1 MNFKINETNTHIN
14 NLDTVIIGVPDHF
27 NQIEPIIFENED
39 LTATLEIFKHRH
51 IIGSTLGKIYSTALM
66 IDGKYKRLVTI
77 GLGNLKNL
85 QYADMLNIWGTLF
98 QYMKDEHIVNSFL
111 ILDSLITKYNKNNDM
126 LFSCGLQSERSIY
139 QFDDYSSNK
148 RAPFNLDIY
157 LQSNKDIDT
166 SIIQHGQIIGQAIN
180 LVRYMS
186 QVPSNILTPRDF
198 THDIQQRFENSA
210 VTVDVK
216 SGNDIVTEG
225 FGLIQAV
232 GQGSSNHSSLI
243 TLTYNGTNKTKP
255 VIAFVGKGLTYQ
267 VNNGYSSNNHSK
279 QLISTNM
286 NEAAT
291 IVAIVEA
298 VNKLKLPIN
307 IVAIIACA
315 DNRQNVI
322 KLNDIYTGI
331 SGESIEIA
339 NNDDIGTLLLAD
351 AVQYANQFQPQLMID
366 IAILSQEII
375 ATLGSD
381 KAAVFQQRSED
392 MLRHIREVA
401 DLYDEMIYELPL
413 TKIERQ
419 LILQSDIADLI
430 NDTNQCQ
437 QGKTLFDASFICHFA
452 GNTPYIHFDITGPAT
467 NHVDTYNGPKG
478 ASGFLITTLIQW
490 LLTLK

>member
-1 MNFKINETNTHIN
+1 MNFKINATNTQANKI
-14 NLDTVIIGVPDHF
+14 DTIIIGVPDHF
-27 NQIEPIIFENED
+27 NQTGSIIFENED
-39 LTATLEIFKHRH
+39 LTATLEIFKHQH

-66 IDGKYKRLVTI
+66 IDGHYKRLVTI
-77 GLGNLKNL
+77 GLGNLKKL

-98 QYMKDEHIVNSFL
+98 QYMKDEHIVNSYL
-111 ILDSLITKYNKNNDM
+111 MLDSLITKYSKNNDM
-126 LFSCGLQSERSIY
+126 LFSCALQSVRSIY
-139 QFDDYSSNK
+139 QFDDYASNK

-157 LQSNKDIDT
+157 LQSNEAIDT
-166 SIIQHGQIIGQAIN
+166 TIIHNGQIIGQAIN
-180 LVRYMS
+180 LVRDIS
-186 QVPSNILTPRDF
+186 QIPSNILTPQYVA
-198 THDIQQRFENSA
+198 HDIQQRFENSA

-216 SGNDIVTEG
+216 SGNDIVAEG

-232 GQGSSNHSSLI
+232 GQGSSNHPSLI
-243 TLTYNGTNKTKP
+243 TLTYNGANKSQP
-255 VIAFVGKGLTYQ
+255 VIALVGKGLTYQ
-267 VNNGYSSNNHSK
+267 VNNAFNSNNHSK

-315 DNRQNVI
+315 DNRQNMI

-331 SGESIEIA
+331 SGESIEIV

-351 AVQYANQFQPQLMID
+351 AVQYANQFQPQLIID

-375 ATLGSD
+375 STLGSN
-381 KAAVFQQRSED
+381 KAAVFQQRCED
-392 MLRHIREVA
+392 ILRHIREVA
-401 DLYDEMIYELPL
+401 ELHDEMIYELPL

-419 LILQSDIADLI
+419 LILQSNIADLI
-430 NDTNQCQ
+430 NDTNQYQ

-452 GNTPYIHFDITGPAT
+452 GNTPYIHFDITGPAID
-467 NHVDTYNGPKG
+467 NVDTYNGPQG
-478 ASGFLITTLIQW
+478 ASGFLVTTLIQW